1 MLAIGAAPPLRPH
14 GYGLGFLA
22 DVPLAEA
29 SRQLRELGFPTSVAT
44 GATANGRSWAA
55 VQVHGLLPDPFPLP
69 TSAKPPGVID
79 RVTESAAGVL
89 GKIPAVAKAAARNAG
104 SSMVVVTEYRFD
116 HAAWR
121 AEAGEGPDVFSVEVG
136 TGGHDWS
143 KLPIE
148 SGPLLLRTR
157 RPRGRPPDHPRGRRR
172 LVQPRRRRVRV
183 QLGGVIASELC
194 STRPQRRDVLVQVGH
209 ADQRPADAHLAEHLR
224 LDAIDRLGTL
234 RARLQLIAR
243 RDHDPVV
250 VGEHQ
255 LDRARPARRRT

>member
-1 MLAIGAAPPLRPH
+1 MQLTLDHVILRAANPAATLAELSDRLGAPVLVPVQEAGAFKSGIVRAGVDIEVLAIGTAPPLRPH

-29 SRQLRELGFPTSVAT
+29 SRQLRALGFPTSVAT
-44 GATANGRSWAA
+44 GATANGREWAA

-79 RVTESAAGVL
+79 RVTGSAAGVL
-89 GKIPAVAKAAARNAG
+89 GKIPSVAKAVARNAG

-148 SGPLLLRTR
+148 SGPLLLRADGRAGVR
-157 RPRGRPPDHPRGRRR
+157 RITLEGDGDSFH
-172 LVQPRRRRVRV
+172 
-183 QLGGVIASELC
+183 LG
-194 STRPQRRDVLVQVGH
+194 DVEFEFSS
-209 ADQRPADAHLAEHLR
+209 AA
-224 LDAIDRLGTL
+224 
-234 RARLQLIAR
+234 
-243 RDHDPVV
+243 
-250 VGEHQ
+250 
-255 LDRARPARRRT
+255 